1 MVILNCGKN
10 VKIES
15 EVNFMNNIKVNKVR
29 AFREA
34 LGKTQGEMSELL
46 GISQPSYNRK
56 EKNRNFSDV
65 EKIILTKFFKEFFKD
80 ETLESIF
87 F

>member
-65 EKIILTKFFKEFFKD
+65 EKITLTKFFKEFFKD

>member
-1 MVILNCGKN
+1 
-10 VKIES
+10 
-15 EVNFMNNIKVNKVR
+15 MNDYKVNKVR
-29 AFREA
+29 AYREA
-34 LGKTQGEMSELL
+34 LGKTQSEMSILL

-56 EKNRNFSDV
+56 EKNRNFSDI
-65 EKIILTKFFKEFFKD
+65 EKITLTKYFKEFFKD

>member
-1 MVILNCGKN
+1 
-10 VKIES
+10 
-15 EVNFMNNIKVNKVR
+15 MNDYKVNKVR
-29 AFREA
+29 AYREA
-34 LGKTQGEMSELL
+34 LGKTQGEMSILL

-56 EKNRNFSDV
+56 EKNRNFSDI
-65 EKIILTKFFKEFFKD
+65 EKITLTKYFKEFFND